1 MSRSSPVVSDI
12 PRWPKTTAELNADGS
27 GRLTIDGRAEQ
38 LDATDIAAARAVVLE
53 RVTTTATSIG
63 RPVRLTSTDPDG
75 EWELAVHPDGQVD
88 ELAGRPVAP
97 APGAARPA
105 RVSAQ
110 RGARA
115 PLTRGGGRRG
125 RVARRLLG
133 AGAVVALLG
142 SAVAVVMATT
152 GGEDKPSAA
161 PRVTAPAVKT
171 TPAAVALAKQRDE
184 AQQRAAAKDRRDRA
198 VKKRAVTRR
207 AAARRRA
214 VRAKRAAR
222 RRAARRRA
230 IATRRRAGTARQPAP
245 AAPAQP
251 APQRPAPPPPP
262 PLAAPCGEFDLC

>member
-1 MSRSSPVVSDI
+1 MVSDI

-38 LDATDIAAARAVVLE
+38 LDAPDIAAARGVVLE
-53 RVTTTATSIG
+53 RVTATATSIG

-75 EWELAVHPDGQVD
+75 QWELAVHPDGQVD

-97 APGAARPA
+97 TPGAARPA
-105 RVSAQ
+105 PVSAH

-115 PLTRGGGRRG
+115 PLTREGGRRG

-133 AGAVVALLG
+133 AGAVAALLG

-161 PRVTAPAVKT
+161 PRVSAPAVKT

-184 AQQRAAAKDRRDRA
+184 AQQRAAAKDRRERA
-198 VKKRAVTRR
+198 IKKRAVTRR
-207 AAARRRA
+207 AAARRGA

-230 IATRRRAGTARQPAP
+230 IAARRRAPTARQPAP

-262 PLAAPCGEFDLC
+262 PPAAPCGEFDLC